1 MNEAEYEAALARAWE
16 LMDAEPGTPDE
27 DELKA
32 LAAKLEA
39 YETATED
46 WTETPRHM
54 RKYSENVH
62 EKGPRLNV
70 GPKVVL

>member
-16 LMDAEPGTPDE
+16 LMDAEPGTPAE

-39 YETATED
+39 YEMATED
-46 WTETPRHM
+46 WTETPRHV
-54 RKYSENVH
+54 RKYGENVH
-62 EKGPRLNV
+62 
-70 GPKVVL
+70 

>member
-16 LMDAEPGTPDE
+16 LMDAEPGTPAE

-39 YETATED
+39 YERQWIEIPRETEKC
-46 WTETPRHM
+46 R
-54 RKYSENVH
+54 
-62 EKGPRLNV
+62 
-70 GPKVVL
+70 